1 MTKPRSWAL
10 WSLLALFA
18 GVPAHAQERMAGRLF
33 FTPEQRDQLDAG
45 RREAIANRNRP
56 APTPARSAPVPKAP
70 PPQVVTLHGVV
81 KRSDGEATVWVNG
94 RPVSSRFEEADI
106 GAGTIARDSVGFAVP
121 GSKRRVRLKVGQSL
135 EAMSGTI
142 EEGYR
147 RRRTLQAPA
156 SPPDMPVDAAGG
168 AAGDSAT
175 TAPARRRGG
184 RLDEV
189 GDADSGGDS

>member
-1 MTKPRSWAL
+1 VTTPRSRAL
-10 WSLLALFA
+10 LTVVALLAI
-18 GVPAHAQERMAGRLF
+18 PSAQAAEPVIGRLF

-56 APTPARSAPVPKAP
+56 APAKAAPVPKAP

-94 RPVSSRFEEADI
+94 KPVSSHFEEADI

-147 RRRTLQAPA
+147 RRRTLPAPTA
-156 SPPDMPVDAAGG
+156 PVETPADAVNG
-168 AAGDSAT
+168 AADGSAT
-175 TAPARRRGG
+175 AAPPRRRGG
-184 RLDEV
+184 RRDEV
-189 GDADSGGDS
+189 GDADPGGDS

>member
-1 MTKPRSWAL
+1 VKTLRSWAML
-10 WSLLALFA
+10 SSLVLSALA
-18 GVPAHAQERMAGRLF
+18 PAHAQERMAGRLF

-45 RREAIANRNRP
+45 RRDVIAGRNRP
-56 APTPARSAPVPKAP
+56 APSQAAPAPKAP

-94 RPVSSRFEEADI
+94 RPVSSRFEDADI
-106 GAGTIARDSVGFAVP
+106 GAGTIARDSVGFTVP

-147 RRRTLQAPA
+147 RRRTLQAPVGQVETPA
-156 SPPDMPVDAAGG
+156 DPAKEVSGGSVTAA
-168 AAGDSAT
+168 
-175 TAPARRRGG
+175 PRRRRGG
-184 RLDEV
+184 RQDEV
-189 GDADSGGDS
+189 GDADPGGDS

>member
-1 MTKPRSWAL
+1 MTTPRSRAL
-10 WSLLALFA
+10 LTVVALLAIPSTQA
-18 GVPAHAQERMAGRLF
+18 EERVIGRLF

-45 RREAIANRNRP
+45 RRDAIANRNRP
-56 APTPARSAPVPKAP
+56 PPTKAAPAPKAP

-81 KRSDGEATVWVNG
+81 KRSDGAATVWVNG

-106 GAGTIARDSVGFAVP
+106 GAGTIARDSVGVAVP

-147 RRRTLQAPA
+147 RRRTLPTPAVPVETPADPANGAP
-156 SPPDMPVDAAGG
+156 DG
-168 AAGDSAT
+168 SAT
-175 TAPARRRGG
+175 AAPPRRRGG
-184 RLDEV
+184 RTEEV
-189 GDADSGGDS
+189 GDADPGGDS